1 MGDGAAFRRYPD
13 LASERVGG
21 SVVYA
26 NDEFFAP
33 KERLLDPHPAVF
45 DPDRYTDRGK
55 WMDGWETR
63 RRRVPGN
70 DWCVVR
76 LGIPG
81 VIRGIVVDTAHF
93 KGNHPESA
101 SVEACELE
109 DEPRASNAG
118 TWEAVHWEPI
128 VAQSPL
134 APDAANELPVED
146 RRRWT
151 HVRLSIFP
159 DGGVARLRVHG
170 EPTPDWAR
178 LAGDGPVD
186 LAAVEHGGRV
196 LGASDEFFSA
206 PQNLLMPGAS
216 TGMHDGW
223 ETRRRRGPGHDWV
236 VIRLGR
242 RGRIARVE
250 IDTHHFKGNF
260 PESASLETADS
271 PADQPPED
279 AWAEILPRAKLD
291 ADDTHVFAPPRIEPA
306 WATHVRL
313 RIYPDGGVSRLRV
326 YGEVEP

>member
-1 MGDGAAFRRYPD
+1 MDARSAFRRYPN
-13 LASERVGG
+13 LASERLGG
-21 SVVYA
+21 RAVHA

-33 KERLLDPHPAVF
+33 KENLVAAGAPIF

-63 RRRVPGN
+63 RRRQPGN

-81 VIRGIVVDTAHF
+81 RIRGVVVDTRHF

-101 SVEACELE
+101 SIEACEIA
-109 DEPRASNAG
+109 DEPGSWDAAP
-118 TWEAVHWEPI
+118 WETLVER
-128 VAQSPL
+128 SPL
-134 APDAANELPVED
+134 APDGPNEFPVED
-146 RRRWT
+146 DRRWT

-170 EPTPDWAR
+170 EATPDWAD
-178 LAGDGPVD
+178 LVAQGPVD
-186 LAAVEHGGRV
+186 LAAIEHGGRV
-196 LGASDEFFSA
+196 LAASDEFFSA
-206 PQNLLMPGAS
+206 PENLLMPGAS

-250 IDTHHFKGNF
+250 IDTHHFKGNY
-260 PESASLETADS
+260 PESASLEVAD
-271 PADQPPED
+271 APEAGD
-279 AWAEILPRAKLD
+279 ALPVESAWTEVLALTRLD
-291 ADDTHVFAPPRIEPA
+291 PDDTHAFAPPRIQPA
-306 WATHVRL
+306 DATHARL

-326 YGEVEP
+326 YGEIPA